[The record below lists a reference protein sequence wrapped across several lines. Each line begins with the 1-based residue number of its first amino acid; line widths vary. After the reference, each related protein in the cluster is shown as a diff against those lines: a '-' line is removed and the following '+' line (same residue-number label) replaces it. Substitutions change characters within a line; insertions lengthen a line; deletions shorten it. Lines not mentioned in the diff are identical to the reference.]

1 MSIIKK
7 ATLLPLQTFITIILN
22 YSVVMFWSSSWLLL
36 SVSTPGST
44 SFVQSSYCPLTG
56 SLYCCSTSC
65 LSLSIAST
73 FFVDAFILTVA
84 STGISKPP
92 FMSGDCR
99 KRASFTVTKT
109 SAPLEIRNLV
119 KRLISRGK
127 WPNVTFDVGCF
138 FHGCWKERL
147 QP

>member
-22 YSVVMFWSSSWLLL
+22 YSVVMFWCSSSLLL

-73 FFVDAFILTVA
+73 FFVNAFILTVA

-99 KRASFTVTKT
+99 KSASFTVTKT

-127 WPNVTFDVGCF
+127 
-138 FHGCWKERL
+138 
-147 QP
+147 